1 MLRVFVLIL
10 IVYISSAY
18 VCPNRNHILIEHQ
31 IFYKLPNIT
40 NMEFISEDE
49 FYVSKVNIIY
59 RYNRTNLVWDIKL
72 SYIIKK
78 IKYYDKKIYII
89 GNVNNVGF
97 VYIINKNGKIIFNNM
112 LFINI
117 NNIYI
122 HKDHFYLT
130 GYKYIDLDQYI
141 YNQSYISQHS
151 IRKGMIWEKLLYNN
165 SYGLDIIVNDTIYVT
180 GIVDKNTFLIKMN
193 FTDIIWSHIFEP
205 YHCSKPIGIKMNND
219 MISISGWFNFHIKID
234 NVILK
239 TCGFGNDS
247 YLITIDKYSGK
258 ILFYGVFC
266 GSHIEVKS
274 FYIDNCFYY
283 VSGTIKIIDLNFAFI
298 GTNLLTNVSNGKY
311 YFDIFYTRSLID
323 PIIKIIDDY
332 IYILLK
338 QTKNHIS
345 RFKII

>member
-1 MLRVFVLIL
+1 MLQNFLLIL
-10 IVYISSAY
+10 VLVYTSSTY
-18 VCPNRNHILIEHQ
+18 ICPTRSHLLIEHQ
-31 IFYKLPNIT
+31 SFYKLPNASI
-40 NMEFISEDE
+40 NMEFISEEE
-49 FYVSKVNIIY
+49 FYVSGVNY
-59 RYNRTNLVWDIKL
+59 VQKYNRTNLVWDIKL

-78 IKYYDKKIYII
+78 IKYYDKKVYII
-89 GNVNNVGF
+89 GNVNRVGF
-97 VYIINKNGKIIFNNM
+97 VYIINKNGKMIFNNM
-112 LFINI
+112 LFISI

-122 HKDHFYLT
+122 HNEHFYLT
-130 GYKYIDLDQYI
+130 GYKYIDLDKY
-141 YNQSYISQHS
+141 SHISQHS
-151 IRKGMIWEKLLYNN
+151 VKKGMIWEKLLYNN

-193 FTDIIWSHIFEP
+193 FTDIIWSHIFKP
-205 YHCSKPIGIKMNND
+205 FRQSKPIGIKISSD
-219 MISISGWFNFHIKID
+219 MISISGWFNFNINIGD
-234 NVILK
+234 DVLK

-266 GSHIEVKS
+266 GSHLTVKS

-283 VSGTIKIIDLNFAFI
+283 VSGTIKILDLNFVFI

-338 QTKNHIS
+338 QSKNHIS